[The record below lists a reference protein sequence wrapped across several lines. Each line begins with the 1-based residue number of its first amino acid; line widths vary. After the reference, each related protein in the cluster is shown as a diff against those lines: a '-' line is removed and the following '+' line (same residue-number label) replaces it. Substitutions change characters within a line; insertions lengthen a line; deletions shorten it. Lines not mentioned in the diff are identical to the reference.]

1 MPVQLLQIRTMQTMS
16 SMAASEEII
25 AIRLF
30 FCLRFLG
37 DCLFRG
43 ICCLGRGGMR
53 FCAVGL
59 GVTVFC
65 LAWRVDFCS
74 NILKYSSYSLS
85 FSFMK
90 ILPFRIALSK
100 KAKLFLLLWRKGCS
114 GSAAFLNYQKCQRFL
129 CSFDILEPPFSTPY
143 GL

>member
-1 MPVQLLQIRTMQTMS
+1 MS
-16 SMAASEEII
+16 KMAASEEII

-37 DCLFRG
+37 DCLFRET
-43 ICCLGRGGMR
+43 CCPGRGCVR
-53 FCAVGL
+53 FCAIGL
-59 GVTVFC
+59 DVTVFC
-65 LAWRVDFCS
+65 LAWRIDFCS

-100 KAKLFLLLWRKGCS
+100 KAKLFLLLWRKGCPV
-114 GSAAFLNYQKCQRFL
+114 SATFLNYQWDENIGVKTF
-129 CSFDILEPPFSTPY
+129 
-143 GL
+143 

>member
-43 ICCLGRGGMR
+43 ICCPGRGCVR

-65 LAWRVDFCS
+65 LARRVDFCS

-100 KAKLFLLLWRKGCS
+100 KAKLFLLLWRKG
-114 GSAAFLNYQKCQRFL
+114 FLFGKPLFL
-129 CSFDILEPPFSTPY
+129 CVQSKGDDGGWDSVTATPVQV
-143 GL
+143 